1 MPMRAGQLRHRVALQ
16 TVTETRDAVG
26 GIVSGWATTVTLWAA
41 VEPLRG
47 REFFQA
53 RAEQA
58 GVDTRIRIRYRAG
71 VVPKQRIT
79 WDGHTYDIEAVIEPD
94 SRRRELHLMCS
105 EVL

>member
-1 MPMRAGQLRHRVALQ
+1 MTAAGALRHRVILQ

-26 GIVSGWATTVTLWAA
+26 GVVESWATTATVWAA

-58 GVDTRIRIRYRAG
+58 GVDTRIRVRYRTG
-71 VVPKQRIT
+71 LTPKMRVSWGT
-79 WDGHTYDIEAVIEPD
+79 HTYDIEAVIEPD

>member
-1 MPMRAGQLRHRVALQ
+1 MQAGQLRHRVTLQ

-26 GIVSGWATTVTLWAA
+26 GLVESWATTATLWAA

-58 GVDTRIRIRYRAG
+58 GVDTRIRTRYYG
-71 VVPKQRIT
+71 GIVPKQRLR
-79 WDGHTYDIEAVIEPD
+79 WGSHTYDIEAVIEPD

>member
-1 MPMRAGQLRHRVALQ
+1 MQAGQLRHRVTLQ

-26 GIVSGWATTVTLWAA
+26 GIVESWATTVTLWAA

-58 GVDTRIRIRYRAG
+58 GVDTRIRIRYRSG
-71 VVPKQRIT
+71 LTPKMRVT
-79 WDGHTYDIEAVIEPD
+79 WGSHAYDIEAVIEPD

>member
-1 MPMRAGQLRHRVALQ
+1 MQAGSLRHRVALQ

-26 GIVSGWATTVTLWAA
+26 GVVESWATTATVWAA

-47 REFFQA
+47 REFYQA

-58 GVDTRIRIRYRAG
+58 GVDTRIRIRYRSG
-71 VVPKQRIT
+71 ITPKMRIS
-79 WDGHTYDIEAVIEPD
+79 WGSHVYDIEAVIEPD